1 MENFNEEN
9 FKQLVKFYKDKSS
22 DIELNFLVLQID
34 IAKSIE
40 ILKKKHDDE
49 INEIKNENELHKIAH
64 KNQMIL
70 MDQEIIKLRT
80 QLNKKNNKNN
90 SIKKENNKKTK

>member
-22 DIELNFLVLQID
+22 DIELNFLVLQINV
-34 IAKSIE
+34 AKNIE

-49 INEIKNENELHKIAH
+49 INEIKNEN
-64 KNQMIL
+64 
-70 MDQEIIKLRT
+70 
-80 QLNKKNNKNN
+80 
-90 SIKKENNKKTK
+90 

>member
-22 DIELNFLVLQID
+22 DIELNFLVLQINV
-34 IAKSIE
+34 AKNIE

-49 INEIKNENELHKIAH
+49 INEIKNENELHKVAH
-64 KNQMIL
+64 KNRMIL
-70 MDQEIIKLRT
+70 MDQENIKLRT
-80 QLNKKNNKNN
+80 QLNKKNNKEN